1 MLGALVVSDILH
13 PSLALSVPICFLVIA
28 VTVVFYLDLDDYRKL
43 KAIDKRV
50 DELESSLRSLKSSI
64 NLKNL

>member
-1 MLGALVVSDILH
+1 MLGALLVADILK
-13 PSLALSVPICFLVIA
+13 PSLALSIPICFLIIA
-28 VTVVFYLDLDDYRKL
+28 VVTMFYFDLDDYRKL

>member
-1 MLGALVVSDILH
+1 MLGALLVADILN
-13 PSLALSVPICFLVIA
+13 PSLALSIPICFLIA
-28 VTVVFYLDLDDYRKL
+28 AVVTMFYFDLDDYRKL